1 LALPVV
7 ASSAD
12 LAWLAGLG
20 LFQLALPCLLAV
32 WAAQVLKSHEVALL
46 ALLEVLFGIAWAW
59 WGAAEQPGLSVLLGG
74 VLVLAAL
81 ALNEAATWRVTNE

>member
-1 LALPVV
+1 
-7 ASSAD
+7 

-32 WAAQVLKSHEVALL
+32 WAARVLKSHEVALL

-59 WGAAEQPGLSVLLGG
+59 WGAAEQPALSVLLGG
-74 VLVLAAL
+74 VLVMAAL
-81 ALNEAATWRVTNE
+81 ALNEAASWRVTNE